1 MAIRNARRAEYPC
14 LREDEQNNR
23 ENEQT
28 HREDERRIFY
38 RPITARADLRKAPVL
53 SGLFAT
59 TQKFK

>member
-1 MAIRNARRAEYPC
+1 MAIRNARRAQYPR

-28 HREDERRIFY
+28 HREDERCILY
-38 RPITARADLRKAPVL
+38 QPIAAHGDLRKAPVF

-59 TQKFK
+59 TRKFK